1 MDELS
6 DLILRELKTKPNQKA
21 KEIAKKFDVDRKAI
35 NHILYSVLSDKV
47 KQNENY
53 SWCLTDENNKGV
65 PQDMDNST
73 NTQLNENF
81 AFDSLQAIR
90 NRLLD
95 LTGRNRLL
103 NFKHGRSG
111 FIRVIDEMPDQL
123 AENILESH
131 KFTFIPID
139 EPLREELIEHGYIVI
154 DDQGQEVKVKADP
167 TAKEW
172 AKVKGLNTNY
182 ELPLSL
188 KSKDSKHNDTNI
200 QSLLYPRELEAQLRN
215 IRTKANTA
223 IEETGANILYLA
235 FGFLEWFEDENSST
249 ARQAPLYLIPV
260 SIDKA
265 ALNKDLGTYTY
276 TIEYTGEDIISN
288 LSLREKLKH
297 DFHLDLPELTEDVL
311 PEEYLEKVE
320 SQLLRHKSL
329 WTVKS
334 FSTLSM
340 FDFGKLL
347 MYLDLDPN
355 RWPQGASNIQN
366 HSILQKFFAKQ
377 GVDDGNGS
385 ITSFGGEY
393 LIDKLDEVHNQYPL
407 IDDADSSQH
416 SALVDAIQGKNLV
429 IEGPPGSGKSQTIT
443 NLIAAAIS
451 QGKKVLFVAEKMAAL
466 QVVKSRLARAGLGDF
481 CLELHSH
488 KTQKKQVYDNI
499 AKRINS
505 QGDYRYPS
513 SIDIDIQMYEEKKE
527 ALTRYANLINSI
539 WKNTGRTIHQIF
551 STATRYREEF
561 ANIPLE
567 DIKPDH
573 INGQSFDEI
582 SSRRTTDELKKYA
595 DVFDEVKKQFGSAAE
610 LSDHPWFGV
619 YNKSIQL
626 FDCDDICNLLTAW
639 DNTITELKLASE
651 PFNKQLNCDIVNDV
665 SSLEQVL
672 ADSKSLPKLNGTE
685 HLQALSVITTNKAA
699 ELAEYIK
706 QYKDAEK
713 LLESLE
719 ELFERAAL
727 SQSEHLECLT
737 KSTQNLQSECK
748 NSNLTLTNI
757 FQQLQLLKAL
767 RDISLSLSEDLKTL
781 IEQDNSISDLLSP
794 SYNGFLECKQYFE
807 HINALDV
814 TLISR
819 RHELFDN
826 ELLDQHLANL
836 EELLPKIQPLH
847 KTLEQHFNLEKLP
860 TVNELK
866 EIDSIIKNAGFFCW
880 FSSEW
885 RAAKSKL
892 LIYAKGLKPKVKK
905 IAPLITSLTSYRGL
919 IDQLNRE
926 PAYQTLLQHEFKG
939 IDTPIS
945 ELISL
950 RAWYKGVRASYG
962 VGFGKKVSFANSL
975 FSINNE
981 TFKGLKHLAAS
992 KSLAEFEQF
1001 TQLFPQL
1008 ENVFIHPLFDD
1019 KNTSLAADVGIASFV
1034 GELEND
1040 IKTLQSLSRKDFTLG
1055 QLTNSIEHIHS
1066 LVGKERLLD
1075 ENNTSREIFGEDTK
1089 LSIRNDSRVQL
1100 ATIEST
1106 LELSKAIN
1114 LLESAP
1120 LKEYLLN
1127 NVSNE
1132 ALSLITSHLNN
1143 ISVSFNS
1150 YQQTLQTFADRVE
1163 LDENAWFNETQGKFT
1178 LLQERNGKAI
1188 NQPRWLS
1195 TWVDF
1200 IRIRSSLS
1208 DKGLENLLRYTETG
1222 TLDLE
1227 NIEQIYMYSVFDIL
1241 AREIINENNELAYFS
1256 GADQN
1261 AVRKQFREYDNKL
1274 KTLQQEKIAY
1284 QVAQAGIN
1292 NTVSGVSSGKVSSY
1306 TEMGLIN
1313 NEVNKKT
1320 RHAPIRQLLRRAGQS
1335 LVALKPCFMMG
1346 PHSVAQY
1353 LAPGELEFDLVVMD
1367 EASQIKPEDALGTIA
1382 RGKQLVV
1389 VGDPKQL
1396 PPTSF
1401 FDKAVDIDDED
1412 TTAIEQ
1418 SESILDVSFPMFNA
1432 RRLRWHYRSRHESLI
1447 AFSNQE
1453 FYDSNLVVFPSPSS
1467 KSDELGIKFTYVKS
1481 GRFVNQHNI
1490 EEAKV
1495 IAEAV
1500 RKHLL
1505 HRPHESLGVVAMS
1518 SKQREQ
1524 IERCVEELSKD
1535 DPQFRDA
1542 LADNTNTEEALFLKN
1557 LENVQGDERD
1567 VIYIS
1572 CTYGPQEAGA
1582 AQMPQRFG
1590 PINSAAGGRRLNVLF
1605 TRSKKRMHVFSS
1617 MTEGHIVASE
1627 NSSPGVQA
1635 LKSFLSFA
1643 QTGKL
1648 QQQKHTGKQPD
1659 SDFEISVMNAL
1670 KLEGFNCVPQVGVA
1684 GYFIDLAVQDPG
1696 QPGRYLMGIEC
1707 DGATY
1712 HSAKSARDRDRLR
1725 QSVLEGLGWNIK
1737 RIWSTDWFKNPQ
1749 AQLKPIIEALHQI
1762 KTEVPE
1768 DMEIEPEEVEIENV
1782 VDHENQVLNEL
1793 DKYIHTNDSLEVK
1806 LQKFAD
1812 EVIPSGDEVPLA
1824 NRLLR
1829 PAMIAALCEFK
1840 PISKSEF
1847 LEMVPPYL
1855 RSATS
1860 TAHGKYL
1867 EQILNIIAEDEEE
1880 I

>member
-1 MDELS
+1 MD
-6 DLILRELKTKPNQKA
+6 D
-21 KEIAKKFDVDRKAI
+21 
-35 NHILYSVLSDKV
+35 
-47 KQNENY
+47 
-53 SWCLTDENNKGV
+53 
-65 PQDMDNST
+65 ST

-81 AFDSLQAIR
+81 AFDSLQSIR

-111 FIRVIDEMPDQL
+111 FIRVIDEVPNQL
-123 AENILESH
+123 AENILENN
-131 KFTFIPID
+131 KLTFLPID
-139 EPLREELIEHGYIVI
+139 EPLREELIEHGYIEI
-154 DDQGQEVKVKADP
+154 DEDGQEVKVKADP
-167 TAKEW
+167 SAKDW
-172 AKVKGLNTNY
+172 AKVKGFNTSY
-182 ELPLSL
+182 ELSSSTG
-188 KSKDSKHNDTNI
+188 SKDSKHNDTNI

-235 FGFLEWFEDENSST
+235 FGFLEWFEDENSSVI
-249 ARQAPLYLIPV
+249 RLAPLYLIPV
-260 SIDKA
+260 KIDRA
-265 ALNKDLGTYTY
+265 SLNKELGTYTY
-276 TIEYTGEDIISN
+276 TIEYTGEDIIPN

-297 DFHLDLPELTEDVL
+297 DFHLELPELSEDVL
-311 PEEYLEKVE
+311 PEEYLKSVE
-320 SQLLRHKSL
+320 NQFSRHKPQ
-329 WTVKS
+329 WKVKR

-347 MYLDLDPN
+347 MYLDLDPA
-355 RWPQGASNIQN
+355 RWPQGTSNIQN
-366 HSILQKFFAKQ
+366 HPILEKFFAKK
-377 GVDDGNGS
+377 GVDDHNAS
-385 ITSFGGEY
+385 NISFGEEY

-416 SALVDAIQGKNLV
+416 SALVDAIKGKNLV

-466 QVVKSRLARAGLGDF
+466 EVVKSRLARAGLGDF

-488 KTQKKQVYDNI
+488 KTQKKQVYENI
-499 AKRINS
+499 ARRINN
-505 QGDYRYPS
+505 QNDYRYPS

-527 ALTRYANLINSI
+527 ALTRYANLINST

-561 ANIPLE
+561 TSISLE
-567 DIKPDH
+567 DIKPQH
-573 INGQSFDEI
+573 IDGQSFDEM
-582 SSRRTTDELKKYA
+582 SSRRITDDLKKYA
-595 DVFDEVKKQFGSAAE
+595 DVFEEVQRQLGSEAE
-610 LSDHPWFGV
+610 LADHPWFGV

-626 FDCDDICNLLTAW
+626 FDCDDVCKLLVAW
-639 DNTITELKLASE
+639 NQNVTTLENQIDKLSE
-651 PFNKQLNCDIVNDV
+651 QVNNDIVSDIP
-665 SSLEQVL
+665 SLEEIL
-672 ADSKSLPKLNGTE
+672 SEKGKIPKLSGSESFN
-685 HLQALSVITTNKAA
+685 ALNKLTPQSID
-699 ELAEYIK
+699 ELTEYIK
-706 QYKDAEK
+706 NYKLTSK
-713 LLESLE
+713 LLESLDG
-719 ELFERAAL
+719 LFESKVLNEEGIFEGFAK
-727 SQSEHLECLT
+727 SSENLKNKCKKFELKLT
-737 KSTQNLQSECK
+737 DIFKYLQPLRE
-748 NSNLTLTNI
+748 
-757 FQQLQLLKAL
+757 L
-767 RDISLSLSEDLKTL
+767 RDASVSLSNDLKIITEQDSSLSE
-781 IEQDNSISDLLSP
+781 LLLP
-794 SYNGFLECKQYFE
+794 SYNGIMECKQY
-807 HINALDV
+807 LDHV
-814 TLISR
+814 KSLEVALISR
-819 RHELFDN
+819 RHDIFDN
-826 ELLDQHLANL
+826 ELLDQYLMNL
-836 EELLPKIQPLH
+836 EDLILKIQPLH
-847 KTLEQHFNLEKLP
+847 KNLEQHFNLENLP
-860 TVNELK
+860 TVNELR
-866 EIDSIIKNAGFFCW
+866 EIDSIIKNAGIFCW

-892 LIYAKGLKPKVKK
+892 FMYANSLKPKVKVLS
-905 IAPLITSLTSYRGL
+905 PLVGSLASYKEL
-919 IDQLNRE
+919 IDKLNNE
-926 PAYQTLLQHEFKG
+926 SAYKILLQHEFKG
-939 IDTPIS
+939 VDTPIA

-950 RAWYKGVRASYG
+950 RAWYKNIRASYG
-962 VGFGKKVSFANSL
+962 VGFGKKVSFASSL
-975 FSINNE
+975 FSVDTEI
-981 TFKGLKHLAAS
+981 FKGLKHLAES
-992 KSLAEFEQF
+992 KSLAEIELFSDLYCQFES
-1001 TQLFPQL
+1001 
-1008 ENVFIHPLFDD
+1008 VFHHQAFNN
-1019 KNTSLAADVGIASFV
+1019 KNTNFIADASISAFID
-1034 GELEND
+1034 ELESD
-1040 IKTLQSLSRKDFTLG
+1040 IKNIQLLSKKDFTLT
-1055 QLTNSIEHIHS
+1055 QLRKCIEQALS
-1066 LVGKERLLD
+1066 LVSAERTLD
-1075 ENNTSREIFGEDTK
+1075 ENDISRKVFDENTY
-1089 LSIRNDSRVQL
+1089 LSIRSDSSSQL
-1100 ATIEST
+1100 ITIEST
-1106 LELSKAIN
+1106 LALIKSIE
-1114 LLESAP
+1114 LLESEP
-1120 LKEYLLN
+1120 LRKYC
-1127 NVSNE
+1127 
-1132 ALSLITSHLNN
+1132 INN
-1143 ISVSFNS
+1143 ISSESLTSLNSHLECISNSFDS
-1150 YQQTLQTFADRVE
+1150 YKKTLQDFYYRVG
-1163 LDENAWFNETQGKFT
+1163 LDKSAWFKGTDNKLT
-1178 LLQERNGKAI
+1178 LLKERNSRAI
-1188 NQPRWLS
+1188 SQPRWLS

-1200 IRIRSSLS
+1200 IRIRSTLS
-1208 DKGLENLLRYTETG
+1208 DKGLENLLRYTEKG
-1222 TLDLE
+1222 ALDLK
-1227 NIEQIYMYSVFDIL
+1227 NIEQIYIYSVFDIL
-1241 AREIINENNELAYFS
+1241 SREIILENEDLAYFS

-1274 KTLQQEKIAY
+1274 KKLQQEKIAY
-1284 QVAQAGIN
+1284 QVAQSSID
-1292 NTVSGVSSGKVSSY
+1292 NTISGVSSGKVSSY
-1306 TEMGLIN
+1306 TEMGLII

-1320 RHAPIRQLLRRAGQS
+1320 RHVPIRQLIRRAGKS

-1353 LAPGELEFDLVVMD
+1353 LAPGQLEFDLVVMD
-1367 EASQIKPEDALGTIA
+1367 EASQIKPQDALGTIA

-1401 FDKAVDIDDED
+1401 FDKAVDNDDED

-1453 FYDSNLVVFPSPSS
+1453 FYDSNLVVFPSPSRN
-1467 KSDELGIKFTYVKS
+1467 SDEFGIKFTHVKS

-1500 RKHLL
+1500 RNHLL
-1505 HRPHESLGVVAMS
+1505 QHPHESLGVVAMS

-1535 DPQFRDA
+1535 DPQFGDA
-1542 LADNTNTEEALFLKN
+1542 LAENANTDEALFLKN

-1590 PINSAAGGRRLNVLF
+1590 PINTAAGGRRLNVLF

-1617 MTEGHIVASE
+1617 MTEGHIVVSE
-1627 NSSPGVQA
+1627 TSSPGVQA

-1648 QQQKHTGKQPD
+1648 QQQKHTNKQPD

-1696 QPGRYLMGIEC
+1696 QPGRYLMGVEC

-1749 AQLKPIIEALHQI
+1749 AQLKPIIETLHQL
-1762 KTEVPE
+1762 KTEVSE
-1768 DMEIEPEEVEIENV
+1768 HSDIES
-1782 VDHENQVLNEL
+1782 EL
-1793 DKYIHTNDSLEVK
+1793 DDIDTIVKHEEQELHQLDMFTHSDYSLEKK
-1806 LQKFAD
+1806 LQKFAE
-1812 EVIPSGDEVPLA
+1812 EVVPNSDQVPLA

-1829 PAMIAALCEFK
+1829 PAMIAALCEFR

-1847 LEMVPPYL
+1847 LEVVPPYL

-1867 EQILNIIAEDEEE
+1867 EQVLNIIAEDESENSNV
-1880 I
+1880 